1 MTYFMF
7 RFKKSGD
14 FSAGT
19 NPLFFLA
26 FMLVLT
32 LMATLITIP
41 VARAQQIQTEQQQA
55 ASQIR
60 ALQTQVENLTY
71 ALDKIQKQS
80 EDNGW
85 HQKLE
90 DIAFVDKVRLTGPA
104 GKINNPTA
112 KGAGNPL
119 IIYSYVFIPKSAVQG
134 GQQGAQQGST
144 GKLPLIILVHGGVHG
159 NLGIGNSHIV
169 REFLAQGYIVAAPE
183 YRGSTG
189 YGRAFQ
195 RHIDYGGKEID
206 DTKATRDYMVEN
218 YSFVDESRI
227 GVVGWSHGGL
237 HALMNVFEY
246 PKSYAVAYAGV
257 PVSDLI
263 MRLGYM
269 NDNYR
274 KLFSGSHH
282 IGKEVFQDVK
292 EYRRRSPAFNAHKL
306 ETPLLIYANTNDDDV
321 LIEEVEHLISALK
334 ANNKKFEYKIFE
346 DIAGGHHFD
355 RIDTKM
361 AKEVRL
367 DIYKYLNNY
376 LRPPHPFRNLE
387 ELNRS
392 SYYFMPKN

>member
-1 MTYFMF
+1 MMMK
-7 RFKKSGD
+7 RIG
-14 FSAGT
+14 G
-19 NPLFFLA
+19 LA
-26 FMLVLT
+26 IATFFMLSGNNQT
-32 LMATLITIP
+32 AI
-41 VARAQQIQTEQQQA
+41 AQQSGQA
-55 ASQIR
+55 ATSAEVR
-60 ALQTQVENLTY
+60 SLQTQVENLTY

-80 EDNGW
+80 EDNNWVHRLG
-85 HQKLE
+85 
-90 DIAFVDKVRLTGPA
+90 DIAYVDKVRLTGPP

-119 IIYSYVFIPKSAVQG
+119 IIYSYVFIPKQAVEG
-134 GQQGAQQGST
+134 GKS
-144 GKLPLIILVHGGVHG
+144 PLIILVHGGVHG
-159 NLGIGNSHIV
+159 NLGIGNSHII
-169 REFLAQGYIVAAPE
+169 REFLAQGYVVAAPE

-195 RHIDYGGKEID
+195 RHIDYGGKEIE

-218 YSFVDESRI
+218 YSFIDDKRI

-246 PKSYAVAYAGV
+246 PNSYAVAYAGV

-263 MRLGYM
+263 MRMGYM
-269 NDNYR
+269 NENYR

-321 LIEEVEHLISALK
+321 LIEEVEHLIRSLK
-334 ANNKKFEYKIFE
+334 AENKKFEYKIFE
-346 DIAGGHHFD
+346 DIPGGHHFD
-355 RIDTKM
+355 RIDTKT

-367 DIYKYLNNY
+367 DIYKFLNNH
-376 LRPPHPFRNLE
+376 LRPSSPFKNLE

-392 SYYFMPKN
+392 SYYFIPKQ

>member
-1 MTYFMF
+1 MTM
-7 RFKKSGD
+7 KMKSLGLCMTV
-14 FSAGT
+14 FLLICTTAGT
-19 NPLFFLA
+19 KG
-26 FMLVLT
+26 
-32 LMATLITIP
+32 
-41 VARAQQIQTEQQQA
+41 QQS
-55 ASQIR
+55 ASREDIR

-71 ALDKIQKQS
+71 ALDKIQKQT
-80 EDNGW
+80 EDVAW
-85 HQKLE
+85 VQKLG
-90 DIAFVDKVRLTGPA
+90 DIAFIDKVRLTGPP

-119 IIYSYVFIPKSAVQG
+119 IIYNYVFIPKNAMKG
-134 GQQGAQQGST
+134 GKA
-144 GKLPLIILVHGGVHG
+144 PLIILVHGGVHG
-159 NLGIGNSHIV
+159 NLGVGNSHIV
-169 REFLAQGYIVAAPE
+169 REFLAQGYVVAAPE

-206 DTKATRDYMVEN
+206 DTKAARDYMVEN
-218 YSFVDESRI
+218 YSFVDENRI

-237 HALMNVFEY
+237 HALMNVFDY
-246 PKSYAVAYAGV
+246 PESYTVAYAGV

-269 NDNYR
+269 NENYR

-306 ETPLLIYANTNDDDV
+306 QTPLLIYANTNDDDV

-334 ANNKKFEYKIFE
+334 ANNKEFEYKIFE
-346 DIAGGHHFD
+346 DVPGGHHFD
-355 RIDTKM
+355 RIDTKK

-367 DIYKYLNNY
+367 DVYKFLNNY
-376 LRPPHPFRNLE
+376 LKPPQPFRNLE
-387 ELNRS
+387 EINES
-392 SYYFMPKN
+392 SYYFMIKD